1 MALRDSALTHDSR
14 VPAGH
19 GGWRAQGAAWGGQGA
34 ARQPWLPAQGLV
46 RVVLDGQ
53 LQQAARLLDQQVNLQ
68 REMMMGW
75 VWGHGG
81 SGAGWGV
88 TGGPYLIQRDVADGG
103 PVDLQDA
110 VTNVDGVLHVGA
122 DAVWVHPVG
131 TVGSDPQ
138 HCHHHGGVLGQSKQ
152 VCQMPL
158 SPSLLDR
165 DRLAQSPQATPTT
178 QGHVWHPQTTL
189 A

>member
-1 MALRDSALTHDSR
+1 MALRDSALTHGRR
-14 VPAGH
+14 VPAGR

-68 REMMMGW
+68 REMVKGW

-88 TGGPYLIQRDVADGG
+88 TEGPYLIQRDMANGG

-110 VTNVDGVLHVGA
+110 VTNVDGVLHVRA

-138 HCHHHGGVLGQSKQ
+138 HCHHHGGVLRQSKQ
-152 VCQMPL
+152 VCQTPL

-165 DRLAQSPQATPTT
+165 DRLAQSPQATPNHTGSCT
-178 QGHVWHPQTTL
+178 VPTDHS
-189 A
+189 